1 MTSRVQQTA
10 LHLGSPENINAY
22 IRARWVV
29 VPDPPEAEF
38 VMSPDLQ
45 LCQEM
50 QNGYLYGDCDDS
62 ATLAAS
68 LLFTL
73 GYPCWFVAG
82 RLPGETEFSHVWT
95 RTHQNGYGSHGNYL
109 DIDPIVNESQ
119 LPLHFESTLQLTV

>member
-1 MTSRVQQTA
+1 MTPRVQQAA
-10 LHLGSPENINAY
+10 LQLGSPENINAY
-22 IRARWVV
+22 IRSRWVV

-38 VMSPDLQ
+38 VMGPDLQ

-73 GYPCWFVAG
+73 GFPCWFIAG
-82 RLPGETEFSHVWT
+82 RLPGEVEFSHVWT
-95 RTHQNGYGSHGNYL
+95 RTVGNL
-109 DIDPIVNESQ
+109 DIDPIVQESQ
-119 LPLHFESTLQLTV
+119 LPLHFESTLQLVV